1 MSDAGIQFG
10 DTFISR
16 DEVMLRSARGAT
28 GLSSLGVGRDDTVAM
43 MLRNDPAYLEAT
55 MAIRIVSALP
65 VPINWHLRGEEVEY
79 IIKDSGAKALVIHSD
94 LYDKLKDHVPEGVH
108 VIEVETPEILIESYG
123 IDRDQC
129 PVHAESKNWYPW
141 LAEQEPWTDDPV
153 AQTASMIY
161 TSGTTGRPKGVR
173 REASTPEQYEKQVM
187 VVAEVFGLVPGS
199 RTIIPAPL
207 YHAAPNGYAIFALQ
221 LEAFIVIMP
230 RFDAEE
236 FLRLIQDYKIT
247 RIQMVPTMFVRLLK
261 MPCEICEKYDLSSL
275 EYIIHA
281 AAPCPP
287 QVKKDMI
294 EWWGPIIWEYY
305 GSTEMSAVTIC
316 SPEGALKYPG
326 TVGTVIEEAT
336 VKILDD
342 NGKEVAANEIGEVYG
357 MLHTNSEFTYQN
369 DDDKRRGIDIDGLI
383 TCGDIGY
390 MNEEGYLF
398 LCDRASNMIIS
409 GGANIYPAEIE
420 SVLIEMDGLHDCAVF
435 GIPCDDFGEKV
446 AAIIEP
452 EAEVELTAEAVTAFL
467 TDRIAG
473 YKLPRHIEF
482 RNDLPR
488 EDSGKLFKRLLKE
501 PFWKESGR
509 SI

>member
-94 LYDKLKDHVPEGVH
+94 LYDELKDHVPEGVH

-247 RIQMVPTMFVRLLK
+247 R
-261 MPCEICEKYDLSSL
+261 
-275 EYIIHA
+275 
-281 AAPCPP
+281 
-287 QVKKDMI
+287 
-294 EWWGPIIWEYY
+294 
-305 GSTEMSAVTIC
+305 
-316 SPEGALKYPG
+316 
-326 TVGTVIEEAT
+326 
-336 VKILDD
+336 
-342 NGKEVAANEIGEVYG
+342 
-357 MLHTNSEFTYQN
+357 
-369 DDDKRRGIDIDGLI
+369 
-383 TCGDIGY
+383 
-390 MNEEGYLF
+390 
-398 LCDRASNMIIS
+398 
-409 GGANIYPAEIE
+409 
-420 SVLIEMDGLHDCAVF
+420 
-435 GIPCDDFGEKV
+435 
-446 AAIIEP
+446 
-452 EAEVELTAEAVTAFL
+452 
-467 TDRIAG
+467 
-473 YKLPRHIEF
+473 
-482 RNDLPR
+482 
-488 EDSGKLFKRLLKE
+488 
-501 PFWKESGR
+501 
-509 SI
+509 